1 MKSTT
6 TVIVTTVFT
15 TFRYVFGRFC
25 ADSHYIHAE
34 QSSVSDADGLIS
46 FYNEAPV
53 SEYVA
58 VILGTFIVRVRIHC
72 VQAISF
78 LTITLKVIT
87 EFPSNLAHSIVI
99 HA

>member
-1 MKSTT
+1 M
-6 TVIVTTVFT
+6 
-15 TFRYVFGRFC
+15 
-25 ADSHYIHAE
+25 
-34 QSSVSDADGLIS
+34 SDADGLIS

-58 VILGTFIVRVRIHC
+58 VTLYSCTVILGTFIVRVRIHC